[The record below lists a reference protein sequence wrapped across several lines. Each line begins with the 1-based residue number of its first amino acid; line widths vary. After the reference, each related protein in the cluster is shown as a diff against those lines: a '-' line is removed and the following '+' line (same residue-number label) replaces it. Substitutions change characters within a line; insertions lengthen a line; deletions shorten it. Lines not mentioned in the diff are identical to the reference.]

1 MVSPHLTYPPPP
13 AKQPTASASKSG
25 ARPES
30 PRPGAVERGAG
41 RERRGRNLRPL
52 PQPMDGS
59 NSAIERYLSQA
70 LVLNAN
76 SSKVCSQKNPWRV
89 RLRQGHASRRSS
101 RLPNAIRHLH
111 SRHGVIAAGVRAD
124 TLKALPTL
132 RDPPNRHLLP
142 SNPLRTPLGQVL
154 ALRNQTLMNRTG
166 QQGDAVPA
174 DLVAE
179 VLAGD
184 TDA

>member
-1 MVSPHLTYPPPP
+1 MI
-13 AKQPTASASKSG
+13 A
-25 ARPES
+25 E
-30 PRPGAVERGAG
+30 
-41 RERRGRNLRPL
+41 
-52 PQPMDGS
+52 
-59 NSAIERYLSQA
+59 
-70 LVLNAN
+70 
-76 SSKVCSQKNPWRV
+76 
-89 RLRQGHASRRSS
+89 
-101 RLPNAIRHLH
+101 
-111 SRHGVIAAGVRAD
+111 GVHVD

-132 RDPPNRHLLP
+132 RTPPNRHLLP
-142 SNPLRTPLGQVL
+142 SNPLRAPLGQVL